1 MGLYGLLDL
10 SFWGHVGVTLLLTH
24 ITIVSVTIF
33 LHRHQAHLALKLR
46 PSVSHFFRFW
56 LWLTTGA
63 VTKEWVAVHRK
74 HHAKCESED
83 DPHSPQ
89 RSGISAVLF
98 GGYSLYRKEA
108 DKPETLSTYGRG
120 TPDDWLERNL
130 YARHAWHGLILM
142 AVLDLVLF
150 GVAGLAIFAVQ
161 FVWIP
166 FWAAGVING
175 LGHYMGYRNFETQD
189 ASRNL
194 VPIGLL
200 IGGEELHNNHHAYAQ
215 SARLSNKWWEF
226 DVGWMY
232 IRILES
238 AGLAEIRSAAP
249 KTYISADKE
258 SPDLDTVRAILRNR
272 FHILTLYSRNV
283 IMPVLRQERRSANQY
298 WQHLFSRAKYLM
310 TREDIVLN
318 DKDLKTLND
327 ALTRSHALRTVY
339 HFKQQLKSLWAN
351 SGGDQAKRVS
361 RLQTWCAEAEQ
372 TGIMALT
379 EFAQTIRGYTMR
391 PIRA

>member
-1 MGLYGLLDL
+1 MGLYGLFEL
-10 SFWGHVGVTLLLTH
+10 SFWGYVGVVLAVTH
-24 ITIVSVTIF
+24 VTIASVTIF
-33 LHRHQAHLALKLR
+33 LHRHQAHLALKLH
-46 PSVSHFFRFW
+46 PSISHFFRFW
-56 LWLTTGA
+56 LWLTTGT

-89 RSGISAVLF
+89 RSGILAVLF
-98 GGYSLYRKEA
+98 GGYRLYRKEA
-108 DKPETLSTYGRG
+108 GNPETLSTYGQG

-130 YARHAWHGLILM
+130 YARYAWHGLILM
-142 AVLDLVLF
+142 AALDLVLF
-150 GVAGLAIFAVQ
+150 GIAGLAVFAVQ

-175 LGHYMGYRNFETQD
+175 LGHYLGYRNFETQD

-215 SARLSNKWWEF
+215 SAKLSNKWWEF

-232 IRILES
+232 IRILAL
-238 AGLAEIRSAAP
+238 AGLAEIRFAAP

-258 SPDLDTVRAILRNR
+258 SPDLETVRAIVRNR
-272 FHILTLYSRNV
+272 FHILTLYSRKV
-283 IMPVLRQERRSANQY
+283 IMPVLRQERQSANEY
-298 WQHLFSRAKYLM
+298 WQRLFSRAKYLM
-310 TREDIVLN
+310 TREGIVLDDN
-318 DKDLKTLND
+318 DLKTLSD

-351 SGGDQAKRVS
+351 SGGDQVKRVS
-361 RLQTWCAEAEQ
+361 RLQAWCAEAEQ
-372 TGIMALT
+372 TGIQALM
-379 EFAQTIRGYTMR
+379 EFARTLRGYTMR
-391 PIRA
+391 PTSA